1 LGEWLAPAVQ
11 DAARDA
17 LDARRTM
24 TTEMSI
30 TMFERLG
37 IRPRIAPEQ
46 AGDLLVALVSG
57 LAVESG
63 GGDPAAAFDVLVLAL
78 IGLEE

>member
-1 LGEWLAPAVQ
+1 
-11 DAARDA
+11 
-17 LDARRTM
+17 
-24 TTEMSI
+24 
-30 TMFERLG
+30 
-37 IRPRIAPEQ
+37 
-46 AGDLLVALVSG
+46 VSG